1 MILMSSCYFVP
12 DPADPRSR
20 EGTDITKLRRRRAG
34 TFRRTDARDS
44 TDSEI
49 GVATERTP
57 LARPS
62 RTVRYGP
69 ARNAACKQR
78 KRLNAEMRKWPLQR
92 LAERAAMT
100 TRAQFP
106 R

>member
-57 LARPS
+57 LARLYDDIARIPAHFLGGIEINDGTFKAS
-62 RTVRYGP
+62 RGLS
-69 ARNAACKQR
+69 A
-78 KRLNAEMRKWPLQR
+78 
-92 LAERAAMT
+92 
-100 TRAQFP
+100 P